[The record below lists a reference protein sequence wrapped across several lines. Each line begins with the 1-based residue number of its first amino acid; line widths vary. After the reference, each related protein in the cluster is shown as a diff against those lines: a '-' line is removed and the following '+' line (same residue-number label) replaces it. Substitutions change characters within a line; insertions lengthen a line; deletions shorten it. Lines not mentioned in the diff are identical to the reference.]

1 VTLAKMSLQ
10 FQLGVFYAFFK
21 LKEQEIRSIVWIA
34 ESIVQNARHRID
46 DYIPICA
53 SLTAITYASTNCF
66 KRAV

>member
-1 VTLAKMSLQ
+1 MIPSGATTPADLLLQ

-53 SLTAITYASTNCF
+53 FITFSALGF
-66 KRAV
+66 R